1 MRHLINTFIDGGEKC
16 EKAWLEPKLKES
28 LAKKPNALRLSADV
42 TALLRALAKGVG
54 EGIALYAKGEGA
66 KNFRPWLKKQQHLA
80 QTFYISLNRV
90 DKGVRQ
96 DSKTE
101 AAFSAYYNR
110 AVIVEFLK
118 SVHYNKKD
126 NLLRNNLFIMLTC
139 DEIIGA
145 MRGRA
150 AFHDKLTTRLRFF
163 SSSNE
168 LDGWSCLNMAEV
180 SRVALHGCAV
190 DRRIARPRAEWGN
203 IPTLLSR
210 ARTHGTR
217 SVSAPESIACTPR
230 TCACRARSG
239 ARASAQGPDQGH

>member
-66 KNFRPWLKKQQHLA
+66 KNFRPWLKKQPHLQNKLYVA
-80 QTFYISLNRV
+80 LDRV

-110 AVIVEFLK
+110 AVVVEFLK
-118 SVHYNKKD
+118 STMYDPNGNKV
-126 NLLRNNLFIMLTC
+126 C
-139 DEIIGA
+139 
-145 MRGRA
+145 
-150 AFHDKLTTRLRFF
+150 
-163 SSSNE
+163 
-168 LDGWSCLNMAEV
+168 
-180 SRVALHGCAV
+180 SR
-190 DRRIARPRAEWGN
+190 
-203 IPTLLSR
+203 
-210 ARTHGTR
+210 
-217 SVSAPESIACTPR
+217 
-230 TCACRARSG
+230 
-239 ARASAQGPDQGH
+239 